1 MVIGIIGSG
10 NIGAALAQLFAQ
22 VGHEVV
28 ISNSRGPA
36 SLKDFVAKL
45 GPRARAGTV
54 TEAATSGEVVIEAV
68 PFGRYRE
75 LPAAALAGKLVIS
88 AANYYPMRDGAIEFG
103 GRAQSELMA
112 EHLAGARVVK
122 AFNTIW
128 VKHLYEQGDTTKPV
142 ADRRVIFIAGD
153 NSADKQIVADLIT
166 QIGFGPLDLGS
177 LHASLIQESD
187 GPVFNKDLTVAQ
199 ALALLGK

>member
-10 NIGAALAQLFAQ
+10 NIGAALAQLLVQ

-36 SLKDFVAKL
+36 SLKDLVAKL
-45 GPRARAGTV
+45 GPHVRAGTV
-54 TEAATSGEVVIEAV
+54 TEAASSGEVVIEAV

-75 LPAAALAGKLVIS
+75 LPAAALAGKLVVT
-88 AANYYPMRDGAIEFG
+88 AANYYPLRDGAIEFG

-112 EHLAGARVVK
+112 EHLAGSRVVK

-128 VKHLYEQGDTTKPV
+128 VKHLHEQGDTTKPL
-142 ADRRVIFIAGD
+142 ADRRVIFLSGD
-153 NSADKQIVADLIT
+153 TSADKQIVAALIT

-177 LHASLIQESD
+177 LHASLLQEPD

>member
-10 NIGAALAQLFAQ
+10 NIGAALAQLLVQ

-36 SLKDFVAKL
+36 SLKDLVAKL
-45 GPRARAGTV
+45 GPHARAGTV

>member
-10 NIGAALAQLFAQ
+10 NIGAALAQLLVQ